1 MSGPGASELNALL
14 ARAPSVERVLS
25 SEEMQPLVD
34 EYGRT
39 RALAAVRASLAAWR
53 DAARRDPAA
62 AGTPDDARIAAD
74 VRARPVARSN
84 SRFIGC
90 VSACTTA
97 RTASSGN
104 SARCST

>member
-39 RALAAVRASLAAWR
+39 RALAAVRA
-53 DAARRDPAA
+53 
-62 AGTPDDARIAAD
+62 
-74 VRARPVARSN
+74 
-84 SRFIGC
+84 
-90 VSACTTA
+90 
-97 RTASSGN
+97 
-104 SARCST
+104 

>member
-53 DAARRDPAA
+53 DAAR
-62 AGTPDDARIAAD
+62 
-74 VRARPVARSN
+74 
-84 SRFIGC
+84 
-90 VSACTTA
+90 
-97 RTASSGN
+97 
-104 SARCST
+104 

>member
-74 VRARPVARSN
+74 VRARL
-84 SRFIGC
+84 
-90 VSACTTA
+90 
-97 RTASSGN
+97 
-104 SARCST
+104 